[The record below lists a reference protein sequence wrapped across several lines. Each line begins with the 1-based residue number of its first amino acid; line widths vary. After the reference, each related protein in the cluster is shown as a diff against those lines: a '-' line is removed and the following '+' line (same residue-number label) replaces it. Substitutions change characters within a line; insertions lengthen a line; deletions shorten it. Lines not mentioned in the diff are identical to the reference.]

1 MTRSMIIF
9 VLVQQ
14 REYDD
19 NVKLQMGTVVGD
31 VWTEA
36 LRGTKQLFRLL
47 ARRPNTLFG
56 VESSLFPVVAIYVRL
71 L

>member
-1 MTRSMIIF
+1 MSSTGISDNTMTRSMIIF

-31 VWTEA
+31 V
-36 LRGTKQLFRLL
+36 
-47 ARRPNTLFG
+47 
-56 VESSLFPVVAIYVRL
+56 
-71 L
+71 